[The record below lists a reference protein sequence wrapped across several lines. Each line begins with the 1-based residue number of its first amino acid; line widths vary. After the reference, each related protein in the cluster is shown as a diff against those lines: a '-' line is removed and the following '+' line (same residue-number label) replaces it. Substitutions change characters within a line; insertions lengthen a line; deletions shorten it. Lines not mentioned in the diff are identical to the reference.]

1 LVFKLLR
8 NYLPFLSMMDN
19 LRRHYDFPILLI
31 LVVLVLALFASGC
44 LIIPILT
51 MTFS

>member
-1 LVFKLLR
+1 LVFRLLSY
-8 NYLPFLSMMDN
+8 YLALFSPLNN

-31 LVVLVLALFASGC
+31 LVVLVLALLASGC

-51 MTFS
+51 VSFP